1 MSIRISALKMQLT
14 LSAQVERTCNFKIL
28 SLRATVCVFSFWKV
42 SILSKRKTHIDKWRT
57 CWFSGKLEMG
67 ETTYMKN
74 FNQPIKTVNSISSG
88 RQAATSSH
96 GCLRQPEETY
106 FGNFCFRNEPFLWNP
121 KCPSY
126 LEPKLIILFSLFT
139 RVGKQKCSNYS
150 GNSSHPCQLYT
161 NIWRNAQDSVL
172 HWALNKGL
180 FFFSC

>member
-1 MSIRISALKMQLT
+1 MQLT
-14 LSAQVERTCNFKIL
+14 LSAQMERTCNFKIL

-42 SILSKRKTHIDKWRT
+42 SILSERKTHIDKWRT

-67 ETTYMKN
+67 ETTYIWRTLTSLSKLLIASAVAGRLLPLLMVACA
-74 FNQPIKTVNSISSG
+74 NQRKHISG
-88 RQAATSSH
+88 D
-96 GCLRQPEETY
+96 
-106 FGNFCFRNEPFLWNP
+106 FCFRNEPSQWNP